1 MQHICGVYVKFV
13 GVRIWGSAVL
23 VEMRILR
30 SAALYLFVQIV
41 VHELYMHIIVTLQ
54 DDYKYRGTDGYIWTG
69 CLHCDFRYLQPTS
82 YRRDYYP
89 ERNSEILT
97 EHRSKCELCNGF
109 VCLFANKLMAVCA

>member
-13 GVRIWGSAVL
+13 GVRIW
-23 VEMRILR
+23 R
-30 SAALYLFVQIV
+30 SAAPYLFVQIV
-41 VHELYMHIIVTLQ
+41 VHEPYMHIIVTLQ
-54 DDYKYRGTDGYIWTG
+54 DDYKYRGTDGHIWTG